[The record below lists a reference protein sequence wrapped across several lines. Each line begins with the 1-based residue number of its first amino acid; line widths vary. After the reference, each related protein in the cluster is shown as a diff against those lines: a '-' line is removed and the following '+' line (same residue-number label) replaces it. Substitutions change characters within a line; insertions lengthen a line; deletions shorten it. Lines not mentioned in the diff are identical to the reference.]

1 MDDILAIDSNSYE
14 PEPVSTKIFSGKTPE
29 LELRVQSLSHI
40 LVADWQSL
48 FQPWSSFPPLK

>member
-1 MDDILAIDSNSYE
+1 MDDILALDSNSYE
-14 PEPVSTKIFSGKTPE
+14 PKPVSTKMFSGKKPE

-48 FQPWSSFPPLK
+48 FHPWSSFPPLK